1 MIDGVLVI
9 EFKLILLMFFF
20 QSEHV
25 LCKIFQKE
33 GLGPRNNAQYGAPF
47 KEKDWIDDEEVNRS
61 AGLSI
66 PASVLPNNHSN
77 LLAAGTSQLN
87 SMASESSFSEIV
99 PSQHVVLPSVQ
110 SNNVDSKELPQVL
123 GDDVLFSTSL
133 VSNEDKKNK
142 VCNFS
147 ALFSY

>member
-9 EFKLILLMFFF
+9 EFKLILLMFVF

-47 KEKDWIDDEEVNRS
+47 EEEVWID
-61 AGLSI
+61 GLSI

-77 LLAAGTSQLN
+77 SLVAGTSQLN
-87 SMASESSFSEIV
+87 SSASESCFSEIV
-99 PSQHVVLPSVQ
+99 PSLHVALPSVQ
-110 SNNVDSKELPQVL
+110 SNNVDSNELPQVL

>member
-9 EFKLILLMFFF
+9 EFKLILLMFVF

-25 LCKIFQKE
+25 LCKIFYKV
-33 GLGPRNNAQYGAPF
+33 GDGPRNNAQYGAPF
-47 KEKDWIDDEEVNRS
+47 KEEDWINDEEVNRS

-66 PASVLPNNHSN
+66 PPSVLPNNHSN
-77 LLAAGTSQLN
+77 SLAAGTSQLN
-87 SMASESSFSEIV
+87 STASESCVSEIV
-99 PSQHVVLPSVQ
+99 PSQRVVLPSDQ
-110 SNNVDSKELPQVL
+110 SNNVDSEELPQVL